1 MDSIISPCIINYQAS
16 IVAMQSVM
24 TVLLDALVRCQS
36 VISMDLI
43 QKRESIQHL
52 WRFVDINHN
61 TYCSRTFIIPHT
73 LSRFFLYN
81 SNSSCIIIIFVED
94 VLCLVVPM

>member
-52 WRFVDINHN
+52 WCFGDINH
-61 TYCSRTFIIPHT
+61 RTFIIPHT

-81 SNSSCIIIIFVED
+81 SNSSCIIIIIVDD